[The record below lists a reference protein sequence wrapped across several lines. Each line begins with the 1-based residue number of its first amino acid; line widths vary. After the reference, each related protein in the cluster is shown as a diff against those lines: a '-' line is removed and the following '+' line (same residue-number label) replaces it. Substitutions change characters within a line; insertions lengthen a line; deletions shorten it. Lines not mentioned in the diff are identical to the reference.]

1 MSFARGTPQH
11 GIASEV
17 AQAQRD
23 SGVRPTRATG
33 DRCANPAIRALVAAD
48 CAAQAVAGKQL
59 LLTRESPKLGSS
71 VTLLDS
77 PESVAGMQQSALV
90 FGGPAEPS
98 KLSVTQ

>member
-17 AQAQRD
+17 AQSQRD
-23 SGVRPTRATG
+23 SGVRPTWAAG

-48 CAAQAVAGKQL
+48 GAAQAVAGKPL
-59 LLTRESPKLGSS
+59 LFTGESPKLDSS

-90 FGGPAEPS
+90 FGGRPS
-98 KLSVTQ
+98 PSNTA